1 MYIVVTSSYFI
12 YMVEVQDLGLDLLDI
27 DMFVLV
33 HPRATSPIDFSNHA
47 LETLT

>member
-12 YMVEVQDLGLDLLDI
+12 YMVEVQDLGLDLLRE
-27 DMFVLV
+27 MFVLV